1 MLLNF
6 VHLQVH
12 KNIKQKSLRGFTTV
26 LLYLLCQNGLLLVYK
41 LKTILIF
48 YLFLSRYLLETLT
61 KILRFITTLIHQ
73 LSLVTSVFDP
83 WHGITTYQWGWKSTA
98 VRMVRS
104 DVILY
109 GMHHTNNSDWINFFN
124 PQIIL
129 TIIILKRILGKKSSA
144 QKFIYLTTKFMLKQ
158 HIHQN

>member
-1 MLLNF
+1 MTFLLASNIKMAGMLLKC

-41 LKTILIF
+41 LKTILIS

-83 WHGITTYQWGWKSTA
+83 
-98 VRMVRS
+98 
-104 DVILY
+104 
-109 GMHHTNNSDWINFFN
+109 
-124 PQIIL
+124 
-129 TIIILKRILGKKSSA
+129 
-144 QKFIYLTTKFMLKQ
+144 
-158 HIHQN
+158 

>member
-1 MLLNF
+1 MKWGKKRKQFCILCWELRQATFLLASNIKMAGMLLNF

-12 KNIKQKSLRGFTTV
+12 KNIKQKSLRGFKTV

-41 LKTILIF
+41 LKTILIS

-98 VRMVRS
+98 VRMVR
-104 DVILY
+104 
-109 GMHHTNNSDWINFFN
+109 
-124 PQIIL
+124 
-129 TIIILKRILGKKSSA
+129 
-144 QKFIYLTTKFMLKQ
+144 
-158 HIHQN
+158 

>member
-1 MLLNF
+1 MLKEETGYEMRKKRKIKQQFCILCWELRQATFLLASNIKMAGMLLNF

-41 LKTILIF
+41 LKTIFIS

-98 VRMVRS
+98 VRMVR
-104 DVILY
+104 
-109 GMHHTNNSDWINFFN
+109 
-124 PQIIL
+124 
-129 TIIILKRILGKKSSA
+129 
-144 QKFIYLTTKFMLKQ
+144 
-158 HIHQN
+158 